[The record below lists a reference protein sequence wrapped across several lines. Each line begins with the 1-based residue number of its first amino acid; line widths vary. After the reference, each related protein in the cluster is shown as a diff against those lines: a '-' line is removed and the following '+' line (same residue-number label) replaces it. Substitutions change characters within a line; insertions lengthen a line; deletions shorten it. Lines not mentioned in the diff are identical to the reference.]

1 MGIFSA
7 AGSGKTS
14 LMSMIVNHAKADI
27 CVIALIGERGRKVT
41 EFIHELRASPRSSQI
56 IFGLFHIRQPGS

>member
-1 MGIFSA
+1 
-7 AGSGKTS
+7 
-14 LMSMIVNHAKADI
+14 MSMIVNHAKADI